1 MAVTNQTISTLS
13 TSLFTDTA
21 NSSTAV
27 AVKASSATVSY
38 IYADNSANG
47 AATYLKLWNVAAG
60 SVTVGT
66 TVPDM
71 VILLPASTTVNIPI
85 PAGLVFG
92 TALSCASTTAG
103 GTAGST
109 GPSTAITVRIAYT

>member
-1 MAVTNQTISTLS
+1 MAVTSLTISSLA
-13 TSLFTDTA
+13 TSLFSDSA
-21 NSSTAV
+21 NSSAAV
-27 AVKASSATVSY
+27 AIKASSATVYY

-47 AATYLKLWNVAAG
+47 AATYLKLWNTAAG

-71 VILLPASTTVNIPI
+71 VILLPASTIVNFPI
-85 PAGLVFG
+85 PQGLAFG

-103 GTAGST
+103 GTT
-109 GPSTAITVRIAYT
+109 GAVAPSTAITVRVAYT

>member
-1 MAVTNQTISTLS
+1 MAVTNQTISNLT

-21 NSSTAV
+21 NSSAAV

-47 AATYLKLWNVAAG
+47 AATYLKLWNVASG

-71 VILLPASTTVNIPI
+71 VILLPASTIVNLPI

-103 GTAGST
+103 GTAGAT
-109 GPSTAITVRIAYT
+109 APGTAITVRIAYS